1 MAQSGVNSSP
11 PPVDHLTTTCQLL
24 DETNFPVEIER
35 QVVSNNTTTMRH
47 LMHRDFIA
55 VLFKLFS
62 GMTSFLIL
70 ILIISLGGTV

>member
-47 LMHRDFIA
+47 LMHRDFICCFA
-55 VLFKLFS
+55 QVVQWNDLVPYS
-62 GMTSFLIL
+62 NTNY
-70 ILIISLGGTV
+70 